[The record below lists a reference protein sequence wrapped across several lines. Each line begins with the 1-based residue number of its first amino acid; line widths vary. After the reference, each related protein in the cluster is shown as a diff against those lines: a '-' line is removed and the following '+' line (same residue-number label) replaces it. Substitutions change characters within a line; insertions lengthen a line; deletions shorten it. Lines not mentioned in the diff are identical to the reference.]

1 MKILNFGSC
10 NIDQVYSLDHIVRV
24 GETQTTYKLET
35 FPGGKGLNQSIA
47 IARAGAKVYHAGCV
61 GCDGDMLVDVL
72 SQSGVD
78 LSYLKRVDEKN
89 GHAIIQVT
97 TAGENSIF
105 LYAGSNEMVSKE
117 YVDSVLEHFGEGD
130 IILLQNEISN
140 IDYIVRRAYEKKM
153 CIVFNPSPF
162 NDKINEIDFS
172 MISCVILNE
181 VEAGE
186 ISKCESAEAC
196 LTFFKNNYPNIKVML
211 TLGSRGCIYMDA
223 NHEIFQSAFKV
234 AVVDTTAAGDTFTGY
249 FLAEISKG
257 TDYESVLKIATAAS
271 AIAVSRSGAAPS
283 IPCRDEVL
291 AKLDD
296 LTAHKSSKS
305 DMIND
310 KINSYLEE
318 NIKTASLDELAEVLG
333 YSSVYTGALVK
344 KLTGKS
350 FSKLVQSKRCSMA
363 ADMLLSTDMSV
374 HEIINAVGYENES
387 FFRRIFKEKY
397 GKNFL
402 EYRSRGGK

>member
-61 GCDGDMLVDVL
+61 GCDGDMLIDVL
-72 SQSGVD
+72 SDSGVD

-117 YVDSVLEHFGEGD
+117 YIDSVLEHFSEGD

-153 CIVFNPSPF
+153 SIVFNPSPF
-162 NDKINEIDFS
+162 NEKINEIDFN

-186 ISKCESAEAC
+186 IAKCESAEEC
-196 LTFFKNNYPNIKVML
+196 LKFFKGNYPNIKVML
-211 TLGSRGCIYMDA
+211 TLGSRGCIYMDSE
-223 NHEIFQSAFKV
+223 HEIFQSAFKV
-234 AVVDTTAAGDTFTGY
+234 DVVDTTAAGDTFTGY
-249 FLAEISKG
+249 FLAEVSKG

-291 AKLDD
+291 EKLDD
-296 LTAHKSSKS
+296 LTARKSSKS

-310 KINSYLEE
+310 KINSYIDN
-318 NIKTASLDELAEVLG
+318 NIKTASLEELADMLG
-333 YSSVYTGALVK
+333 YSSVYTGSLVK

-350 FSKLVQSKRCSMA
+350 FSKLIQSKRCSVA
-363 ADMLLSTDMSV
+363 ADMLLNTDMSV

>member
-61 GCDGDMLVDVL
+61 GCDGDMLIDVL

-97 TAGENSIF
+97 TSGENSIF
-105 LYAGSNEMVSKE
+105 LYAGSNEMVSRE
-117 YVDSVLEHFGEGD
+117 YIDSVLEHFSEGD

-140 IDYIVRRAYEKKM
+140 IDYIVKQAYEKKM
-153 CIVFNPSPF
+153 SIVLNPSPF
-162 NDKINEIDFS
+162 NEKLNEIDFN
-172 MISCVILNE
+172 MLSCVILNE

-186 ISKCESAEAC
+186 IAKCENAEGC
-196 LTFFKNNYPNIKVML
+196 LKFFKENYPNIKVML
-211 TLGSRGCIYMDA
+211 TLGSRGCIYMDSE
-223 NHEIFQSAFKV
+223 HEIFQPAFKV
-234 AVVDTTAAGDTFTGY
+234 DVVDTTAAGDTFTGY
-249 FLAEISKG
+249 FLSEVSQG

-283 IPCRDEVL
+283 IPLKDEVM

-296 LTAHKSSKS
+296 LSARKTSKA
-305 DMIND
+305 DMMIG
-310 KINSYLEE
+310 KINSYLDE
-318 NIKTASLDELAEVLG
+318 NIKTASLDELAEALG
-333 YSSVYTGALVK
+333 YSSVYTGSLIK

-350 FSKLVQSKRCSMA
+350 FSKLLQSKRCAIA
-363 ADMLLSTDMSV
+363 AEMLLNTDMSV

>member
-61 GCDGDMLVDVL
+61 GCDGDMLIDVL
-72 SQSGVD
+72 SESGVD

-105 LYAGSNEMVSKE
+105 LYAGSNEMVSRE
-117 YVDSVLEHFGEGD
+117 YIDSVLEHFCEGD

-140 IDYIVRRAYEKKM
+140 IDYIVKRAYEKKM
-153 CIVFNPSPF
+153 SIVLNPSPF
-162 NDKINEIDFS
+162 NEKLNEIDFN

-186 ISKCESAEAC
+186 IAKCESAEEC
-196 LTFFKNNYPNIKVML
+196 LSFFKNNYPNIKVML
-211 TLGSRGCIYMDA
+211 TLGSKGCVYMDA
-223 NHEIFQSAFKV
+223 EHEIFQPAFKV
-234 AVVDTTAAGDTFTGY
+234 NVVDTTAAGDTFTGY
-249 FLAEISKG
+249 FLSEVSQG
-257 TDYESVLKIATAAS
+257 TDYERVLKIATAAS

-283 IPCRDEVL
+283 IPCKDEVL

-296 LTAHKSSKS
+296 LSARKTSKS

-310 KINSYLEE
+310 KINSYIEN
-318 NIKTASLDELAEVLG
+318 NIKTASLEELADILG
-333 YSSVYTGALVK
+333 YSSVYTGSLVK

-350 FSKLVQSKRCSMA
+350 FSKLLQTKRCSMA
-363 ADMLLSTDMSV
+363 ADMLLNTDMSV